1 MNCLNV
7 CFVGVGSIGKR
18 HIRNLHIVCEKRG
31 IEVHIDALRRPGSK
45 PLPADLGLRREFT
58 YLSEIK
64 EPYDIVFITNP
75 TENHIETMEHMQPYG
90 KHFFMKSPFLPC
102 TKFRNSKNSKKRKAL
117 CIMLPVL

>member
-31 IEVHIDALRRPGSK
+31 IELHIDALRRPGSK

-58 YLSEIK
+58 DLWKSKSLMILCLL
-64 EPYDIVFITNP
+64 P
-75 TENHIETMEHMQPYG
+75 T
-90 KHFFMKSPFLPC
+90 
-102 TKFRNSKNSKKRKAL
+102 RRKIIL
-117 CIMLPVL
+117 KPWNK